1 MPPRAAEPSA
11 DTASLVLQW
20 HQKAVSEGLL
30 MPGPHADANR
40 PYRSSQAASGGTNAA
55 AAALPAMQSQPR
67 PPHGGAPLGP
77 PSILPLPLPS
87 LRLRPVGGGSGQQQQ
102 QQGAASP
109 NDYGGSQANSS
120 HSSLS

>member
-87 LRLRPVGGGSGQQQQ
+87 LRLRPVGVGSGQQQQ
-102 QQGAASP
+102 QGGASP
-109 NDYGGSQANSS
+109 NDYGGSHSHSS
-120 HSSLS
+120 HSPLT